1 MDKIIG
7 KVPEK
12 DILKFNEIRKYL
24 KYFHLKEI
32 ASSADREKFITGIPY
47 ESTWKWPESPM
58 TPRWRL
64 IWSRLMKK
72 YAHLLTE
79 TKIMREI
86 KQESNNIFQ
95 VIASLPKDYQ
105 RLLGRIRIK
114 KFFDMRNVS
123 EEMLIGASD
132 GSAKY
137 ETGTGSWCITIN
149 KQMFAWSQIPIDGK
163 QPDSHR
169 AECLALISLL
179 TFLDIL
185 STRMSIHTRS
195 IIIIDCESII
205 DIF

>member
-1 MDKIIG
+1 MEILIKCEDTTNYTKHINNKITHNNG
-7 KVPEK
+7 QNNRKSTRK

-114 KFFDMRNVS
+114 KFFDIRNVS
-123 EEMLIGASD
+123 KEVLIGASD
-132 GSAKY
+132 GSGA
-137 ETGTGSWCITIN
+137 
-149 KQMFAWSQIPIDGK
+149 SQ
-163 QPDSHR
+163 STNR
-169 AECLALISLL
+169 CLNGVK
-179 TFLDIL
+179 F
-185 STRMSIHTRS
+185 R
-195 IIIIDCESII
+195 
-205 DIF
+205 